1 MWSKVVWVVLAGLL
15 AMLGACARE
24 VADAAGGQASQGS
37 SYEEQWAQQCE
48 QGPCTEPNQSNP
60 AIPSHPCE
68 ELVECLAPGLV
79 CESFFCVQPC
89 DEDAECPTGWICEP
103 LWSSNNPDGKYC
115 GKSCEVQPFD
125 PDALPPAVSECE
137 GIPNS
142 YCSDAFTEGADGGT
156 NRPRCVPT
164 FEQ

>member
-1 MWSKVVWVVLAGLL
+1 MRAWGAWVLGLV
-15 AMLGACARE
+15 AMFGGCAQE
-24 VADAAGGQASQGS
+24 ATDAAGGRASEGS
-37 SYEEQWAQQCE
+37 SYEAQWAQQCE

-60 AIPSHPCE
+60 AIPSRPCE

-79 CESFFCVQPC
+79 CENFFCVQPC
-89 DEDAECPTGWICEP
+89 DEDAECPSGWICEP
-103 LWSSNNPDGKYC
+103 LGNQGFDSPKYC
-115 GKSCEVQPFD
+115 GKACEIQERELGEP
-125 PDALPPAVSECE
+125 STGECE

-142 YCSDAFTEGADGGT
+142 YCSDALTEGADGGT